1 MRKLIFSCSS
11 EGIDEI
17 FYEKLIKKLLS
28 TKLNKIEL
36 DIQEKLKLELN
47 YSSKSEVYTR
57 EKKKKIYPGR
67 NWKNN
72 NNIIIYK
79 LKLDGN
85 L

>member
-1 MRKLIFSCSS
+1 MDWCYNLVNK
-11 EGIDEI
+11 IDEI

-57 EKKKKIYPGR
+57 EELKKIYPSR